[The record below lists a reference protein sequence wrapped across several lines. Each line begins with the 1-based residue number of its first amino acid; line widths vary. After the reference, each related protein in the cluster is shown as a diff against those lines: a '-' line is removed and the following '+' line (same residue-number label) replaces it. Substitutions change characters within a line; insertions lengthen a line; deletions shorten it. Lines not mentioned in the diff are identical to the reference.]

1 MTSDTAQIKL
11 KVAEYILSA
20 APLRKKNVKDKF
32 GDVGI
37 AVFQNM
43 RERRAIYAAFG
54 LWGKH
59 HDIIKCII
67 IEYKTQYEE
76 TKRAE
81 ENNSRQNIVNSLAVE
96 QAKRSAD
103 AAEES
108 VKVAKRNNILSF
120 LSSFFQFNWLKFFL
134 KI

>member
-1 MTSDTAQIKL
+1 MTEETAKKIE
-11 KVAEYILSA
+11 VAEYIELA

-37 AVFQNM
+37 AVFQDM
-43 RERRAIYAAFG
+43 RERRAIYAVFG
-54 LWGKH
+54 LWGKR

-67 IEYKTQYEE
+67 IEYKAQYEE

-81 ENNSRQNIVNSLAVE
+81 ENNNRQNIVNSLAVE